1 MPRIGLA
8 AGVALVAAILAWPR
22 SLLSHETVT
31 TTVLFD
37 REIVRILNSHC
48 VMCHV
53 EGGPSFPLATYEQV
67 WLQKRKVSAAV
78 LARHMPPWP
87 ALPGYGRFAN
97 ENVVT
102 LRESQFIVSWME
114 GLGPRNAGAVFTNTS
129 DPSVSKAAP
138 VRASID
144 LQAWPLGEPPLVRA
158 LEPITVAASQPDDVR
173 RTTVDPGLSQER
185 RISAI
190 EYKPGDRRV
199 VRAAFFTVEETGQWI
214 GSWTPWYG
222 FTKLPAGVAF
232 KLPAGAHIAA
242 EIHYRHIKETVVD
255 RGTLGFFFADT
266 ANPQAPADFVLAPT
280 SGPAAGEKATRV
292 HAQIVLP
299 ADTAL
304 LALRPEVSPG
314 IRTVEVS
321 VRRPDGGTDVLLFA
335 RDIQLEWPT
344 PFVFAD
350 PIIVRRG
357 TTLSVTAYYTTADAS
372 DSTAGVRVTVSGF
385 TPPPPKAIRK

>member
-1 MPRIGLA
+1 MRRVGLA
-8 AGVALVAAILAWPR
+8 AGAALLAIVVAWPVALR
-22 SLLSHETVT
+22 SHETVT

-67 WLQKRKVSAAV
+67 WLQKRKISAAV

-87 ALPGYGRFAN
+87 AFPGYGRFAN

-129 DPSVSKAAP
+129 DSSAARPSAI
-138 VRASID
+138 RASID
-144 LQAWPLGEPPLVRA
+144 LHAWPLGEPSLTRA
-158 LEPITVAASQPDDVR
+158 LEPLTVAASQTNDVR
-173 RTTVDPGLSQER
+173 RTIVDLGLTTER
-185 RISAI
+185 RVSAI
-190 EYKPGDRRV
+190 EYLPGDRRV
-199 VRAAFFTVEETGQWI
+199 VRAAFFTVQETGQWV

-242 EIHYRHIKETVVD
+242 EIHYRHLNESVVD
-255 RGTLGFFFADT
+255 RGTLGLFFADT
-266 ANPQAPADFVLAPT
+266 PNPQT
-280 SGPAAGEKATRV
+280 ATDL
-292 HAQIVLP
+292 VLP
-299 ADTAL
+299 AGSDETSSDAARARAQMVLPSDTAL
-304 LALRPEVSPG
+304 LAMRPEVGPG
-314 IRTVEVS
+314 VRSVEVS
-321 VRRPDGGTDVLLFA
+321 ARRPDGGTDVLLFA
-335 RDIQLEWPT
+335 KDIQLDWPT

-350 PIIVRRG
+350 PIVLRRG
-357 TTLSVTAYYTTADAS
+357 TTLSVTAYYTGGAS
-372 DSTAGVRVTVSGF
+372 AATAGLRLTVSGY
-385 TPPPPKAIRK
+385 TPSSKSARQ